1 MHDLEEK
8 EILKHFRFSSYLKK
22 TLRYIKQDVNKLN
35 ILWFYN
41 QIKVLSTYMYGMVFQ
56 VNVGPTG
63 FINQSSKFLVKR
75 WKSYVNTGDSEIV
88 DSK

>member
-1 MHDLEEK
+1 MHGLEEK

-41 QIKVLSTYMYGMVFQ
+41 QIKVLSTYMYGD
-56 VNVGPTG
+56 GLPG
-63 FINQSSKFLVKR
+63 
-75 WKSYVNTGDSEIV
+75 
-88 DSK
+88 